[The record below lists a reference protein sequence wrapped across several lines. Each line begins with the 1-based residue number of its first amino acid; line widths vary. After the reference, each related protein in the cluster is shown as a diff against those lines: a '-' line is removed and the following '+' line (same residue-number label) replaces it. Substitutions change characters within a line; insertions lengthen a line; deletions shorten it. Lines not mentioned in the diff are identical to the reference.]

1 MAMAEAKEGD
11 MNVQAVNKRGWI
23 LIALLAMVAA
33 ILPVLAASPAN
44 ADDLTP
50 IYDIQGDG
58 QFSPLRGDEV
68 TTTGVVTA
76 IAADGRDMWIQ
87 DPAGDGNP
95 ATSDGI
101 LVDDRDQLDPLPQV
115 GDLIKVTGQVEERQ
129 FFPDLPVTRL
139 DDVHFRGPY
148 EVISSGNPLPGPSE
162 LKDQPNESVTDAIV
176 LLESVE
182 GMRVSVKNGTVVSP
196 TSRFGEFALLAKKD
210 AKQGSGYE
218 PSVKQIL
225 LRDLSQDP
233 NVVDYNPERILVDDF
248 TLDDPIVVQPGD
260 IAQSL
265 VGVMDY
271 SFGNYKIQPTE
282 SKITPKPIPN
292 SPQSVRNGPSGDTT
306 ITTYNVEN
314 LFDLEL
320 NTPTNVDVFG
330 EIGFDPGSSWEPP
343 STENNTLRRK
353 PAVCAGDPDGSD
365 PFDPA
370 IEWVGFGTNNFDG
383 LGAHSVTC
391 GSSTDVFLS
400 EYVEGTSFNK
410 ALEIYNGT
418 GAPVNLAQ
426 AGYTIEVYFNGNTS
440 AGTTIGL
447 SGTVAPG
454 DVFVLADARA
464 VQAVLDQADQLTTRS
479 LFNGNDAVALVKG
492 GKDDGGSTPTPEELE
507 TQLTKLAMAIE
518 LELQLPEIM
527 VLEEVENTGITQ
539 VLGDLVNAS
548 AGTNYQAVSF
558 ETSDARGIE
567 VAFLYDDDRV
577 DLVDAFQLFGPEIE
591 AAFGPASASP
601 GREPLYGKF
610 MIDGEAVHIVGNHFK
625 SKGGDTPIFGIIQPF
640 ERPTEVQRKMQAQ
653 AVRDFADKLLVVDPG
668 AKVMVTGDLNDFQ
681 FGEHDEGPNDPVAIL
696 EGVGGGEPFTNLI
709 NMEKQQERWTFLF
722 DGNSQML
729 DHMLVNNAL
738 LARLAGIDI
747 LHFNAAFPSDLGA
760 DPTTTLRASDHD
772 AVEGRFDL
780 TG

>member
-1 MAMAEAKEGD
+1 MRHVAID
-11 MNVQAVNKRGWI
+11 RRRSISLVIV
-23 LIALLAMVAA
+23 AMVAA
-33 ILPVLAASPAN
+33 ILPGIAASA
-44 ADDLTP
+44 AGAAELTP
-50 IYDIQGDG
+50 IYVIQGDG
-58 QFSPLRGDEV
+58 QFSPLVGDTV
-68 TTTGVVTA
+68 STIGIVTA
-76 IAADGRDMWIQ
+76 ITANGRDIWIQ
-87 DPAGDGNP
+87 DPEGDGDP

-101 LVDDRDQLDPLPQV
+101 LVADRDRLTPLPEI
-115 GDLIKVTGQVEERQ
+115 GDLIMVTGQVEERQ

-139 DDVHFRGPY
+139 DDVHFRGPF
-148 EVISSGNPLPGPSE
+148 EVISSGNPLPDPSE
-162 LKDQPNESVTDAIV
+162 LTDQPNESVTDAIV

-196 TSRFGEFALLAKKD
+196 TSRFGEFALLANKD

-218 PSVKQIL
+218 PSVNQIL

-260 IAQSL
+260 IVQSI

-271 SFGNYKIQPTE
+271 SFGNYKIQPTDAQ
-282 SKITPKPIPN
+282 ITPKPIPN

-314 LFDLEL
+314 LFDLVL

-330 EIGFDPGSSWEPP
+330 TVGVDPGTQWGSP
-343 STENNTLRRK
+343 TTNAQNNTLGRMSS
-353 PAVCAGDPDGSD
+353 VCNGDVDETD

-370 IEWVGFGTNNFDG
+370 DEWIGFGLNFFDG
-383 LGAHSVTC
+383 LGSHTVTC
-391 GSSTDVFLS
+391 SGATDLFFS
-400 EYVEGTSFNK
+400 EYVEGSSNNK

-418 GAPVNLAQ
+418 GAPVDLGQ
-426 AGYTIEVYFNGNTS
+426 DGYAVDIYFNGQTT
-440 AGTTIGL
+440 AGSRIGL
-447 SGTVAPG
+447 SGVVAPG
-454 DVFVLADARA
+454 DVFVLADVDADPAILA
-464 VQAVLDQADQLTTRS
+464 VADQTS
-479 LFNGNDAVALVKG
+479 NQNFFNGDDTIVLRKG
-492 GKDDGGSTPTPEELE
+492 GKDDGGSTPTPDELE

-527 VLEEVENTGITQ
+527 VLQEVENTGITQ
-539 VLGDLVNAS
+539 ELGDRVNAS
-548 AGTNYQAVSF
+548 AGTDYVAVSF

-577 DLVDAFQLFGPEIE
+577 DLLEAFQLFGADVE
-591 AAFGPASASP
+591 AAFGPSSTSP

-610 MIDGEAVHIVGNHFK
+610 QVDGEVVHIVGNHFK

-653 AVRDFADKLLVVDPG
+653 AVRDFVDTLLAADPG

-681 FGEHDEGPNDPVAIL
+681 FGAHDEGPADPLAIL

-722 DGNSQML
+722 DGNSQVL
-729 DHMLVNNAL
+729 DHMLVNDAL
-738 LARLAGIDI
+738 LARLAGMDI

>member
-1 MAMAEAKEGD
+1 L
-11 MNVQAVNKRGWI
+11 VIV
-23 LIALLAMVAA
+23 AMVAA
-33 ILPVLAASPAN
+33 ILPGIAASA
-44 ADDLTP
+44 AGAAELTP
-50 IYDIQGDG
+50 IYVIQGDG
-58 QFSPLRGDEV
+58 QFSPLVGDIV

-76 IAADGRDMWIQ
+76 ITANGRDMWIQ
-87 DPAGDGNP
+87 DPEGDGDP

-101 LVDDRDQLDPLPQV
+101 LVDDRDELDPLPQI
-115 GDLIKVTGQVEERQ
+115 GDLIMVTGQVEERQ

-139 DDVHFRGPY
+139 DDVHFRGPF
-148 EVISSGNPLPGPSE
+148 EVISSGNPLPAPSE
-162 LKDQPNESVTDAIV
+162 FTDQPDSVTDAIV

-182 GMRVSVKNGTVVSP
+182 GMRVSINNGTVVSP
-196 TSRFGEFALLAKKD
+196 TSRFGEFALLANKD

-218 PSVKQIL
+218 PSVNQIL

-260 IAQSL
+260 IVQSI

-271 SFGNYKIQPTE
+271 SFGNYKIQPTDA
-282 SKITPKPIPN
+282 KITSKPIPN

-314 LFDLEL
+314 LFDLVL

-330 EIGFDPGSSWEPP
+330 TVGVDPGTQWGSP
-343 STENNTLRRK
+343 TTNAQNNTLGRM
-353 PAVCAGDPDGSD
+353 PSVCNGDVDETD

-370 IEWVGFGTNNFDG
+370 DEWIGFGLNFFDG
-383 LGAHSVTC
+383 LGSHTVTC
-391 GSSTDVFLS
+391 SGATDLFLS
-400 EYVEGTSFNK
+400 EYVEGSSNNK

-418 GAPVNLAQ
+418 GAPVDLGQ
-426 AGYTIEVYFNGNTS
+426 GGYAVDIYFNGSTT
-440 AGTTIGL
+440 AGSRIGL
-447 SGTVAPG
+447 SGVVAPG
-454 DVFVLADARA
+454 DVFVLADVDADSAILA
-464 VQAVLDQADQLTTRS
+464 VADQTS
-479 LFNGNDAVALVKG
+479 NQNFFNGDDTIVLRKG
-492 GKDDGGSTPTPEELE
+492 GKDDGGSTPTPEDLE

-527 VLEEVENTGITQ
+527 VLQEVENTGITQ
-539 VLGDLVNAS
+539 ELGDLVNAS
-548 AGTNYQAVSF
+548 AGTDYVAVSF

-577 DLVDAFQLFGPEIE
+577 DLLEAFQLFGADVE
-591 AAFGPASASP
+591 AAFGPSSASP

-610 MIDGEAVHIVGNHFK
+610 QVGGEVVHIVGNHFK
-625 SKGGDTPIFGIIQPF
+625 SKGGDTPIFGIVQPF

-653 AVRDFADKLLVVDPG
+653 VVRDFVDTLLAADSG

-681 FGEHDEGPNDPVAIL
+681 FGEHDEGPDDPVAIL

-722 DGNSQML
+722 DGNSQVL
-729 DHMLVNNAL
+729 DHMLVNDAL
-738 LARLAGIDI
+738 LARLAGMDI

>member
-1 MAMAEAKEGD
+1 MAIDKGRSIALVIVA
-11 MNVQAVNKRGWI
+11 
-23 LIALLAMVAA
+23 LIAALLPVVAA
-33 ILPVLAASPAN
+33 GPAGAAEH
-44 ADDLTP
+44 TP

-58 QFSPLRGDEV
+58 QFSPLVGDTV

-76 IAADGRDMWIQ
+76 ITANGRDMWIQ
-87 DPAGDGNP
+87 DPEGDGDP
-95 ATSDGI
+95 ATSYGI
-101 LVDDRDQLDPLPQV
+101 LVDDRDQLTPLPQI
-115 GDLIKVTGQVEERQ
+115 GDLIMVTGQVEERQ

-139 DDVHFRGPY
+139 DDVHFRGPF
-148 EVISSGNPLPGPSE
+148 EVISSGNPLPAPSE
-162 LKDQPNESVTDAIV
+162 LTDQSDESVTDAIV

-196 TSRFGEFALLAKKD
+196 TSRFGEFALLANKD

-260 IAQSL
+260 IVQSI

-271 SFGNYKIQPTE
+271 SFGNYKIQPTDA
-282 SKITPKPIPN
+282 KITPKPIPN

-314 LFDLEL
+314 LFDLVL
-320 NTPTNVDVFG
+320 NVPENVDVFG
-330 EIGFDPGSSWEPP
+330 QIGFNPG
-343 STENNTLRRK
+343 TEWGSAPTNTKDNTLRRK

-365 PFDPA
+365 PFEPSV
-370 IEWVGFGTNNFDG
+370 EWDGFGTNASDG
-383 LGAHSVTC
+383 LGAHTVTC
-391 GSSTDVFLS
+391 GSSTELFIS

-410 ALEIYNGT
+410 AVEIYNGT
-418 GAPVNLAQ
+418 GVPVDLAQ
-426 AGYTIEVYFNGNTS
+426 QSYKIQVYFNGNTS
-440 AGTTIGL
+440 ANTTIAL
-447 SGTVAPG
+447 TGTVAPG
-454 DVFVLADARA
+454 DVFVYADSRA
-464 VQAVLDQADQLTTRS
+464 NAAIRAEADQTGTAS

-492 GKDDGGSTPTPEELE
+492 GKSDGGSTPTPEQLE

-527 VLEEVENTGITQ
+527 VLQEVENTGITQ
-539 VLGDLVNAS
+539 ELGDRVNAS
-548 AGTNYQAVSF
+548 AGTDYVAVSF

-577 DLVDAFQLFGPEIE
+577 DLLDAFQLFGADVE
-591 AAFGPASASP
+591 AAFGPSSASP

-610 MIDGEAVHIVGNHFK
+610 QVGGEVVHIVGNHFK
-625 SKGGDTPIFGIIQPF
+625 SKGGDTPIFGIVQPF
-640 ERPTEVQRKMQAQ
+640 QRPTEVQRKMQAQ
-653 AVRDFADKLLVVDPG
+653 AVRDFVDTLLAADPG

-722 DGNSQML
+722 DGNSQVL
-729 DHMLVNNAL
+729 DHMLVNDAL
-738 LARLAGIDI
+738 LAQLAGTDI
-747 LHFNAAFPSDLGA
+747 LHFNAAFPNDLGA

>member
-1 MAMAEAKEGD
+1 
-11 MNVQAVNKRGWI
+11 MNVQAVKKRGWI
-23 LIALLAMVAA
+23 LIALVAMIAA
-33 ILPVLAASPAN
+33 ILPVLAAGPAG
-44 ADDLTP
+44 ADSHTP

-58 QFSPLRGDEV
+58 QFSPLVGETV
-68 TTTGVVTA
+68 PTIGIVTA
-76 IAADGRDMWIQ
+76 ITADGRDMWIQ
-87 DPAGDGNP
+87 DPEGDGNP

-101 LVDDRDQLDPLPQV
+101 LVDDRDRLEPLPQI

-148 EVISSGNPLPGPSE
+148 EVISSGNPLPAPSE
-162 LKDQPNESVTDAIV
+162 LTDQPDSVTDAIV

-196 TSRFGEFALLAKKD
+196 TSRFGEFALLTKKD

-218 PSVKQIL
+218 PSVKQVL

-248 TLDDPIVVQPGD
+248 TLDDAIVVQPGD
-260 IAQSL
+260 IVQSL

-271 SFGNYKIQPTE
+271 SFGNYKIQPTG

-314 LFDLEL
+314 LFDLVL
-320 NTPTNVDVFG
+320 NTPTDVDVFG
-330 EIGFDPGSSWEPP
+330 TVGVDPGSQWGSPP
-343 STENNTLRRK
+343 TNAQNNTLGRM
-353 PAVCAGDPDGSD
+353 PSVCNGDTDQTD

-370 IEWVGFGTNNFDG
+370 DEWIGFGLNFFDG
-383 LGAHSVTC
+383 LGSHTVTC
-391 GSSTDVFLS
+391 TGATDLFLS
-400 EYVEGTSFNK
+400 EYVEGTSNNK

-426 AGYTIEVYFNGNTS
+426 DGYGVDIYFNGQTT
-440 AGTTIGL
+440 AGSRIGL
-447 SGTVAPG
+447 SGVVAPG
-454 DVFVLADARA
+454 DVFVLADEDATAAILA
-464 VQAVLDQADQLTTRS
+464 VADQTS
-479 LFNGNDAVALVKG
+479 NQNFFNGDDTIVLRKG

-507 TQLTKLAMAIE
+507 TQLTKLAMSIE
-518 LELQLPEIM
+518 LELALPEIM
-527 VLEEVENTGITQ
+527 VLQEVENTGITQ

-548 AGTNYQAVSF
+548 AGTNYRAVSF

-567 VAFLYDDDRV
+567 VAFLYDDNRV
-577 DLVDAFQLFGPEIE
+577 DLLEAFQLFGPDIE
-591 AAFGPASASP
+591 AAFGPGSASP

-610 MIDGEAVHIVGNHFK
+610 LINGETVHIVGNHFK
-625 SKGGDTPIFGIIQPF
+625 SKGGDTPIFGIVQPF

-653 AVRDFADKLLVVDPG
+653 AVRDFVVELLAAEPG

-696 EGVGGGEPFTNLI
+696 EGVGGGAPFTNLV
-709 NMEKQQERWTFLF
+709 NMETEQERWTFLF
-722 DGNSQML
+722 DGNSQVL
-729 DHMLVNNAL
+729 DHMLVNDAL
-738 LARLAGIDI
+738 LGRLAGMDI
-747 LHFNAAFPSDLGA
+747 LHFNAAFPGDLGS

-772 AVEGRFDL
+772 AIEGRFNL
-780 TG
+780 

>member
-1 MAMAEAKEGD
+1 
-11 MNVQAVNKRGWI
+11 MNVQAVKKRGWI
-23 LIALLAMVAA
+23 LIALLAMIAA

-44 ADDLTP
+44 AADLTP

-58 QFSPLRGDEV
+58 QFSPLRGDIV

-76 IAADGRDMWIQ
+76 ITANGQDMWIQ

-101 LVDDRDQLDPLPQV
+101 LVDDRDRLDPRPQI
-115 GDLIKVTGQVEERQ
+115 GDLIMVTGEVEERQ

-148 EVISSGNPLPGPSE
+148 EVISSGNPLPAPSE
-162 LKDQPNESVTDAIV
+162 FTDQPDSVTDAIV
-176 LLESVE
+176 RLESVE

-196 TSRFGEFALLAKKD
+196 TSRFGEFALLTKKD

-218 PSVKQIL
+218 PSVKQVL
-225 LRDLSQDP
+225 LRDLSQNP

-260 IAQSL
+260 IVQSL

-271 SFGNYKIQPTE
+271 SFGNYKIQPTDM
-282 SKITPKPIPN
+282 KIRPKPIPN
-292 SPQSVRNGPSGDTT
+292 FPQSVRNGPSGDTT

-320 NTPTNVDVFG
+320 NTPTDVDVFG
-330 EIGFDPGSSWEPP
+330 TVGVDPGSQWGSPP
-343 STENNTLRRK
+343 TNAKDNTLGRM
-353 PAVCAGDPDGSD
+353 PSVCVGDTDQTD
-365 PFDPA
+365 AFDPA
-370 IEWVGFGTNNFDG
+370 DEWIGFGLNYFDG
-383 LGAHSVTC
+383 LGSHTVTC
-391 GSSTDVFLS
+391 SGATELFLS
-400 EYVEGTSFNK
+400 EYVEGSSNNK

-426 AGYTIEVYFNGNTS
+426 DGYAVDIYFNGQTS
-440 AGTTIGL
+440 PGTTIGL
-447 SGTVAPG
+447 SGVVADG
-454 DVFVLADARA
+454 DVFVLADVDADPAILA
-464 VQAVLDQADQLTTRS
+464 VADQTSNRNF
-479 LFNGNDAVALVKG
+479 FNGNDTIILRKG

-610 MIDGEAVHIVGNHFK
+610 MIDDEAVHIVGNHFK

-640 ERPTEVQRKMQAQ
+640 QRPTEVQRKMQAQ
-653 AVRDFADKLLVVDPG
+653 AVRDFVDTLLAADPG

-681 FGEHDEGPNDPVAIL
+681 FGEHDEGPNHPIAIL

-729 DHMLVNNAL
+729 DHMLVNDAL

-772 AVEGRFDL
+772 AIEGRFDL
-780 TG
+780 MG